1 MEKGTRA
8 SGNII
13 LVHGHHEAAET
24 LNTPDL
30 IWLRWGGDCGRINPK
45 SWPMIGEEAPALCEA
60 NEAQMGPCSRERL
73 RPPTDLVS
81 SNLCPPRA
89 NGYSL
94 GLGSA
99 LVMESLW
106 HMRVRGLAYMGYFGA
121 TV

>member
-1 MEKGTRA
+1 
-8 SGNII
+8 
-13 LVHGHHEAAET
+13 
-24 LNTPDL
+24 
-30 IWLRWGGDCGRINPK
+30 
-45 SWPMIGEEAPALCEA
+45 MIGEEAPALCEP
-60 NEAQMGPCSRERL
+60 NEAQMGPCSHERL

-89 NGYSL
+89 NRYRL

-106 HMRVRGLAYMGYFGA
+106 HMWVRGLAYMGYFGA